1 MLNPEPFHRA
11 PVNPYGRHYCH
22 PTFTGVFFIKVR
34 LAPQAQQVTVTIR
47 QKMLLCRA

>member
-34 LAPQAQQVTVTIR
+34 LAQAQQVTVTIR